1 MFNFGFKL
9 QFVMGKIEFEGRQYD
24 FKWSGLL
31 ILAVGGP
38 LLSLL
43 IYFSN
48 DYIWLHEITANITIW
63 SLNLITGIQNEVQYS
78 SWGNY
83 WYINMKN
90 VNAPGFLPRIQF
102 TTFCTGIQAIAIF
115 IGVIFFI
122 PHPTID
128 ATRKDIWPRKIKAMI
143 VCSALFYFVNIIR
156 MWIQLYL
163 YQIGYAWDDVH
174 YPISAASSFIAIA
187 AILVMH
193 KYVPE
198 FIMSLI
204 WISDQ
209 VRNKLKKPIGQT
221 STSTANIAESSVS
234 ENSEMKMESVVVQ
247 NPSNELPK

>member
-1 MFNFGFKL
+1 
-9 QFVMGKIEFEGRQYD
+9 MGKIEFEGRQYD
-24 FKWSGLL
+24 FTWTGLL
-31 ILAVGGP
+31 ILAIGAP

-48 DYIWLHEITANITIW
+48 DYIWLHEITAKITIW
-63 SLNLITGIQNEVQYS
+63 SLNLITGLQNEVKFS
-78 SWGNY
+78 TWGNY
-83 WYINMKN
+83 WYINMQN
-90 VNAPGFLPRIQF
+90 NESTGFLPRIQF

-122 PHPTID
+122 PHPTIE
-128 ATRKDIWPRKIKAMI
+128 ATRKDIWVRKVKAI
-143 VCSALFYFVNIIR
+143 LVCSALFYFVNIVR

-163 YQIGYAWDDVH
+163 YHIGYAWDDVH

-209 VRNKLKKPIGQT
+209 VRNKIKKPAIIS
-221 STSTANIAESSVS
+221 STTNPVPAEIAVSSPSDKKNESKPIQDSG
-234 ENSEMKMESVVVQ
+234 NTLLK
-247 NPSNELPK
+247 